1 MLNFNKNKST
11 GKNENSWGHLTCGG
25 TIANCEAMWASR
37 NCRFLS
43 LSIRKYI
50 ESIENKNNIKDI
62 TVNLITGESKKLL

>member
-1 MLNFNKNKST
+1 
-11 GKNENSWGHLTCGG
+11 
-25 TIANCEAMWASR
+25 MWAAR

-62 TVNLITGESKKLL
+62 SVILSNGESKKLL